1 MTKTMKLIT
10 KHTHT
15 PQIYTLNIVVVV
27 EIVALAVVVEDNIE
41 VIIE

>member
-15 PQIYTLNIVVVV
+15 VEVVVV
-27 EIVALAVVVEDNIE
+27 VVVVVVVRALIGVEYG
-41 VIIE
+41 